1 MNRWTRKRKARG
13 FTLVE
18 LLIVI
23 VIIGILAGS
32 MLLVFGTATDKA
44 KATRIVS
51 DMRNLKAAALM
62 YYADTNDW
70 PPVNSDTGLNEALKP
85 YMDRD
90 EPSKGE
96 YAKYLIH
103 SGDVEGVASAGV
115 FIYASEIDPGIGSKL
130 LEIAEDEGSILVVD
144 SADVTEAYMILSRT
158 Q

>member
-1 MNRWTRKRKARG
+1 MNNWTRKRKARG

-32 MLLVFGTATDKA
+32 MLLVFGSATDKA

-62 YYADTNDW
+62 YYADYNDW
-70 PPVNSDTGLNEALKP
+70 PSDTNSDAFDDALKP

-90 EPSKGE
+90 KPSQGE
-96 YAKYLIH
+96 YATYGID
-103 SGDVEGVASAGV
+103 SGDIEGVASAGV
-115 FIYASEIDPGIGSKL
+115 FIYASGFEQGIGSKL
-130 LEIAEDEGSILVVD
+130 KEIADDEGSIIVTTSGDVD
-144 SADVTEAYMILSRT
+144 EAYMMLSRT

>member
-1 MNRWTRKRKARG
+1 VNNWTRKRKARG

-32 MLLVFGTATDKA
+32 MLLVFGSATDKA

-62 YYADTNDW
+62 YYADKNEW
-70 PPVNSDTGLNEALKP
+70 PSDSNFKDALKP
-85 YMDRD
+85 YMDRE
-90 EPSKGE
+90 EPSQGE
-96 YAKYLIH
+96 YATYGID
-103 SGDVEGVASAGV
+103 SGDIEGVASEGV
-115 FIYASEIDPGIGSKL
+115 FIHASGFEQGIGSKL
-130 LEIAEDEGSILVVD
+130 KEIADDEGSIIVPASGD
-144 SADVTEAYMILSRT
+144 NFTDAYMMLSRT